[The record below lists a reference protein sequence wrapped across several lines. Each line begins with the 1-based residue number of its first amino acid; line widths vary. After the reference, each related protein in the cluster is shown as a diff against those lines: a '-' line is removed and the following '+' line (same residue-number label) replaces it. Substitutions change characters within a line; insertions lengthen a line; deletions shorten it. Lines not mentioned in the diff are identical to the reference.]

1 MSLCPRSG
9 SHVPEETARV
19 AQAAFPKGNP
29 YLTLRDE
36 LETIYADSYF
46 ADLFP
51 TRGQAAE
58 SPGHL
63 ALVVVLQFAENLSDR
78 QAADA
83 VRSRIDWKYLL
94 GLGLG
99 DPGFDFSVLSEFRA
113 RLLAGGL
120 EQRLLD
126 DLLERFRERGLLKE
140 RGKQR
145 TDSTHIQAAARN
157 LNRLECVGET
167 IRHTLNSLAEIAP
180 RWLQDRVPQ
189 EWYERYGPRFEQ
201 YRLPKTESARQSL
214 TLQVGQD
221 GRQLLHW
228 VYASE
233 QAEALRQHPA
243 VETMRLVWVQQYYIQ
258 DDEVRWRQTDNMPST
273 EHVIHSPHDP
283 EARWSQK
290 RETTWFGYKAHIT
303 ETCDAERPHLIT
315 HIETTPA
322 TMQDEQVTETVHRA
336 LEQKNLLP
344 AEHLLDRGYV
354 TTQVLIDSESTH
366 GVEVIGPIKVDT
378 TWQAQSGK
386 GFDVSCFTIDWDN
399 QQVTCPGGQVNQV
412 WADSQDNAGNP
423 RIYVRFAKASCHACP
438 MRTDCTRSVKGP
450 RTLSFKP
457 RRQHELLQWARHRE
471 HTDAFKE
478 RYAKRAGIEG
488 TISQGAR
495 SFGLRRSRYMGQ
507 AKTHLQ
513 HMLIAIAMNL
523 ARFVAWINGV
533 PRSTTRTSTF
543 AALATGQL

>member
-1 MSLCPRSG
+1 
-9 SHVPEETARV
+9 VPDETARV
-19 AQAAFPKGNP
+19 ARAAFPKGNP

-36 LETIYADSYF
+36 LETIYVDSSF

-51 TRGQAAE
+51 TRGQAAA
-58 SPGHL
+58 SPGYL

-94 GLGLG
+94 GLDLA
-99 DPGFDFSVLSEFRA
+99 DSGFDFSVLSECRD
-113 RLLAGGL
+113 RLLMGGL

-126 DLLERFRERGLLKE
+126 ALLERFRERGLLKE

-167 IRHTLNSLAEIAP
+167 LRHALNSLAEIAP
-180 RWLQDRVPQ
+180 QWLQAHIPQ
-189 EWYERYGPRFEQ
+189 DWYERYGSRFEQ
-201 YRLPKTESARQSL
+201 YRLPTTESARQRL
-214 TLQVGQD
+214 TLQIGQD

-233 QAEALRQHPA
+233 RAAELRQHPA
-243 VETMRLVWVQQYYIQ
+243 VEIMRRVWVQQYYVQ
-258 DDEVRWRQTDNMPST
+258 DDEVRWRHTDTMPST
-273 EHVIHSPHDP
+273 EHVMHSPYDP

-290 RETTWFGYKAHIT
+290 RETEWFGYKAHIT

-322 TMQDEQVTETVHRA
+322 TPQDEQVTETIHRA
-336 LEQKNLLP
+336 LAQKNLLP

-354 TTQVLIDSESTH
+354 DTQVLIDSETNH

-378 TWQAQSGK
+378 TWQAQAGK
-386 GFDVSCFTIDWDN
+386 GFDISCFTIDWDN
-399 QQVTCPGGQVNQV
+399 QHVTCPGGQRSQV
-412 WADSQDNAGNP
+412 WGDSRDNAGNP
-423 RIYVRFAKASCHACP
+423 RVYVRFAKASCQACP

-457 RRQHELLQWARHRE
+457 RRQHELVQWARHRE
-471 HTDAFKE
+471 HTEEFKE
-478 RYAKRAGIEG
+478 RYTKRAGIEG
-488 TISQGAR
+488 TISQGTRA
-495 SFGLRRSRYMGQ
+495 FGLRRSRYMGQ
-507 AKTHLQ
+507 VKTHLQ
-513 HMLIAIAMNL
+513 HILIAVAMNL
-523 ARFVAWINGV
+523 ARFVAWVNGV
-533 PRSTTRTSTF
+533 PRSTTRTSLF
-543 AALATGQL
+543 ATLATGQI